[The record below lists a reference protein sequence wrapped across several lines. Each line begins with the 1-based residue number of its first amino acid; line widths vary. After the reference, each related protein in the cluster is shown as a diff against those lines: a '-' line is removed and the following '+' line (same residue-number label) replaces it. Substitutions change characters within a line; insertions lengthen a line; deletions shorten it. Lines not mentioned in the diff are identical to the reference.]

1 MSLTI
6 SPRGRSAPQSDTNA
20 GATAIASQFSTV
32 HAPVRDRLKLW
43 EEYNSKSMVEL
54 RCRSLADASLLAAMK
69 NVTLPRLRFTEMR
82 ANTHL
87 VERLNEN
94 IRSAPADRVLF
105 CLLLEGSGFQYRPD
119 GIETL
124 SAGDA
129 IIYDSD
135 SPFLYGVTSNMRQAI
150 VEVPRSVYGDR
161 TGNFDPVQTRV
172 LRRGQGSFDLHADTM
187 IRIMK
192 ESLATPPADPWSVEE
207 SVLDL
212 LELLTGATAGTAGA
226 YLLASRE
233 FIRTRL
239 HEADL
244 SVPRIARAVG
254 VSERHLARI
263 FAAEG
268 SNVSKEILQA
278 RLGRASDMLADTRL
292 RDTSIGAIAAS
303 VGFASAAHF
312 SRAFRQA
319 YGRTP
324 REAREGGNPA

>member
-1 MSLTI
+1 
-6 SPRGRSAPQSDTNA
+6 
-20 GATAIASQFSTV
+20 
-32 HAPVRDRLKLW
+32 
-43 EEYNSKSMVEL
+43 
-54 RCRSLADASLLAAMK
+54 
-69 NVTLPRLRFTEMR
+69 
-82 ANTHL
+82 
-87 VERLNEN
+87 
-94 IRSAPADRVLF
+94 
-105 CLLLEGSGFQYRPD
+105 
-119 GIETL
+119 
-124 SAGDA
+124 
-129 IIYDSD
+129 
-135 SPFLYGVTSNMRQAI
+135 
-150 VEVPRSVYGDR
+150 
-161 TGNFDPVQTRV
+161 
-172 LRRGQGSFDLHADTM
+172 M

-192 ESLATPPADPWSVEE
+192 ESLATPPAEPWSVEE

-226 YLLASRE
+226 YLLTSRE

-278 RLGRASDMLADTRL
+278 RLGRASDMLADKRF

-312 SRAFRQA
+312 SRAFRQT

-324 REAREGGNPA
+324 PGGSGGLKPPPDLTESDMPVACFRHRVASIPPRARLRRRSRLRGKPEGN